1 MVMDGGGKGG
11 KGKKKQQSAETGG
24 QFADLS
30 RVTPPCSS
38 DKSAPLGSINHTLP
52 SPRLSLSNGPHKA
65 NASPKQT
72 LF

>member
-11 KGKKKQQSAETGG
+11 KGEKKQQSAETGG

-38 DKSAPLGSINHTLP
+38 DKSAPLGL
-52 SPRLSLSNGPHKA
+52 
-65 NASPKQT
+65 
-72 LF
+72 